1 MVLEKI
7 GVPMSRALRDCRARN
22 TNRALRLPRRLTG
35 NEGLGSRHSL
45 SDLQLDGV
53 ALHLVVEG
61 GALNTE
67 KFGCFFLVATALC
80 ERLENRSSL
89 EIVETLN
96 ATAG

>member
-1 MVLEKI
+1 MKAVI
-7 GVPMSRALRDCRARN
+7 RQ
-22 TNRALRLPRRLTG
+22 RLFVMKHRPPAAFTAS
-35 NEGLGSRHSL
+35 NLGSRHSL
-45 SDLQLDGV
+45 GNLQLDGV